1 MTVNIES
8 PVLEKLAQYKK
19 NLEERE
25 NEVFALIDYNEGEI
39 THLETEL
46 EQADARHILEYSE
59 ETKAARNNILLQIQ
73 ERRDE
78 LQQHYRFI
86 AHLKRRESMYLEL
99 TAEEEKDLV
108 NNLEGVTFT
117 THQKMIEFEKAT
129 KILFETYNEF
139 INAYNQTL
147 GSLDSAASLI
157 KSVLGDRKAK
167 LLLNKVDKSY
177 NGSVSRVLNEIRTEI
192 RDPNEYIAKS
202 IEI

>member
-39 THLETEL
+39 LRLEAQL

-59 ETKAARNNILLQIQ
+59 ETKTARNNILLQIQ
-73 ERRDE
+73 ERKDE

-86 AHLKRRESMYLEL
+86 ANLKRRESMYLEI
-99 TAEEEKDLV
+99 TVEEENDLI
-108 NNLEGVTFT
+108 NDLEEVTFT
-117 THQKMIEFEKAT
+117 THQKTIEFEKAT
-129 KILFETYNEF
+129 KTLFETYNEF

-147 GSLDSAASLI
+147 GSLDIAASLMR
-157 KSVLGDRKAK
+157 SVLGDRKTR
-167 LLLNKVDKSY
+167 LLLNNVDKSY

-192 RDPNEYIAKS
+192 RDPNDYLGKNDI
-202 IEI
+202 